1 MSTGDQSQ
9 YVRAKLAERGSRAE
23 ASFMEDGFDRWAES
37 TAPAREG
44 QMEKIPAES
53 QMAGRGGA
61 MTLSKAKQKLLKL
74 EGLHGGIIEVPQAV
88 KDAAK
93 QAKALIDVWRG
104 ISSRVDSFMMELQDQ
119 VIDDPASSASL
130 VTFAK
135 KVQEWFSSLKQYKD
149 ILDGAAQLASSVG
162 LGKKGQVRG
171 GAMSWTQ
178 LADYAKQ
185 IASIYFY
192 LKTNAGNIRKL
203 LGMNS
208 LQPEGKQILGVIDPI
223 MKAVGMG
230 RRGKSPCMKY
240 CQCDDKKGSA
250 APMRALDD
258 FGDDSERRQ
267 MLGEYYYDIPSMN
280 DPAPMK
286 EVSREKY
293 DAMFGMTPEKK
304 MAMGGRKRGSAAP
317 ISTLDD
323 FSDDFDRR
331 QMLGEYYYDIPS
343 MNDPAPMKETMG
355 GRKRSARK
363 VVLLGGMDYVKSSD
377 ALMEA
382 DAKRFGLKSPM
393 ETKRMAVETAR
404 ANAMRSLAPVTKG
417 MGRIP
422 RDAQISRGMG
432 GASCGGKKPS
442 ARGAIVKKVMHEQ
455 GLSLPQASKYVKEHG
470 LY

>member
-304 MAMGGRKRGSAAP
+304 MAMGGRKR
-317 ISTLDD
+317 
-323 FSDDFDRR
+323 
-331 QMLGEYYYDIPS
+331 
-343 MNDPAPMKETMG
+343 
-355 GRKRSARK
+355 SARK

>member
-304 MAMGGRKRGSAAP
+304 MAMGGRKR
-317 ISTLDD
+317 
-323 FSDDFDRR
+323 
-331 QMLGEYYYDIPS
+331 
-343 MNDPAPMKETMG
+343 
-355 GRKRSARK
+355 SARK

-442 ARGAIVKKVMHEQ
+442 ARGAIVKKVMREQ

>member
-304 MAMGGRKRGSAAP
+304 MAMGGRKR
-317 ISTLDD
+317 
-323 FSDDFDRR
+323 
-331 QMLGEYYYDIPS
+331 
-343 MNDPAPMKETMG
+343 
-355 GRKRSARK
+355 SARK

-432 GASCGGKKPS
+432 RIPRDAQISRGMGGASCGGKKPS